1 MNNAAPDRPQR
12 DGASHIG
19 GRSENQD
26 GWAVAR
32 RGAATLFAVA
42 DGLGGHRFGR
52 EAARTALAAALAN
65 FGTVDGLP
73 DVMARAAVAAAAAA
87 VRTMRGQTA
96 SDMAS
101 TLVLL
106 VLSERMAGWAWCGDS
121 RLYRSRGDAITRLTN
136 DHSVAMA
143 QLGADERGDADV
155 RGNPSRNRLIS
166 VLGEDD
172 PMIDSARDDWLPG
185 DRYALCSDGFW
196 EGSSRAEIGEG
207 LARGTPASDLLAS
220 VLAKRRADQDNLTL
234 LIAR

>member
-1 MNNAAPDRPQR
+1 VTDPAPERPQR

-42 DGLGGHRFGR
+42 DGLGGHLFGR
-52 EAARTALAAALAN
+52 EAARTALEAALAN
-65 FGTVDGLP
+65 FGTVDGAP
-73 DVMARAAVAAAAAA
+73 DVMARDAVAAAAAA
-87 VRTMRGQTA
+87 VRAMRVQTA

-106 VLSERMAGWAWCGDS
+106 VLSEQRAGWAWCGDS
-121 RLYRSRGDAITRLTN
+121 RLYRLRGDAIVRLTN

-143 QLGADERGDADV
+143 QLDAAARADADV

-166 VLGEDD
+166 VLGEED
-172 PMIDSARDDWLPG
+172 PLIDGVCDEWLPG
-185 DRYALCSDGFW
+185 DCFALCSDGYW

-207 LARGTPASDLLAS
+207 LARGTSAQDMLGA
-220 VLAKRRADQDNLTL
+220 VLGKQHTDQDNLTL